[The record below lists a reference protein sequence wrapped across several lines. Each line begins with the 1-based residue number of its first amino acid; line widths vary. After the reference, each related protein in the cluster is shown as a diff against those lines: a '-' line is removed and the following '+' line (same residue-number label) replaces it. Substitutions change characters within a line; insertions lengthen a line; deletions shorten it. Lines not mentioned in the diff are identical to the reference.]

1 MDFCQGKEADVA
13 LFLQVTRTRKI
24 RKVCEANYCPKQV
37 AHKQRT
43 LEHEINKTDQNPAI
57 TKHKP
62 GPFEFH
68 ASKRMF
74 PKRSEMIDGIEKP
87 QIPLNFAKRTV
98 RYNKFHVIPPII
110 NLLHVGRVFS
120 KNQNW
125 VAILVILKIIKGFF
139 NVLG

>member
-1 MDFCQGKEADVA
+1 MDFCQRKEADVA

-24 RKVCEANYCPKQV
+24 RKVCEVNYCPKQV

-43 LEHEINKTDQNPAI
+43 LKHEINKTDQNPAI

-62 GPFEFH
+62 GPFEFVQVNVCFL
-68 ASKRMF
+68 RG
-74 PKRSEMIDGIEKP
+74 PMIDGTEKP
-87 QIPLNFAKRTV
+87 QIPLNFAKRTAQ
-98 RYNKFHVIPPII
+98 YNKFRVIPLIL
-110 NLLHVGRVFS
+110 NLLHVGRALS

-125 VAILVILKIIKGFF
+125 VAILFILKIIKGFL